1 MRKTVSI
8 LFSLV
13 LALGLCLMATPVS
26 AAVVTSV
33 DFDITV
39 SADDAVD
46 AGNTGVSI
54 GTVTMDAAL
63 NDADGNTAIVLVIQ
77 SGDYQWVGVGTAD
90 DGTVD
95 GKGWDSVAGVIS
107 TTTTANDTLTFAD
120 TGANNVAGVTVD
132 ITGAT
137 IAAAVG
143 AGIASPTDV
152 FFSYDAA
159 GAGIDITNEDIGN
172 VTEVAGAVTQLVIT
186 QQPAGSVSGVALVT
200 QPKVA
205 ARDQFGNTNTT
216 YVTDVVASEND
227 PGALTGT
234 TTIAPVLGVATFTN
248 LVYTATANHEIFQID
263 FNSGAL
269 PQATSNDVNCNVVAT
284 KLVFT
289 QQPAGSVSGAVLTTQ
304 PIVAAQDANNVTD
317 TDYVTNVVASENDPG
332 ALTGTTT
339 IAPVLG
345 VATFTD
351 LVYTATTYN
360 ETFQI
365 DVASG
370 VLTGATS
377 NDVVCTVPSSGGG
390 GMPTNSGEGSMS
402 LTPYLN
408 GQGEAIC
415 NINLTST
422 NGLVT
427 INILFGTL
435 VLNAQGNPLVDIQI
449 VVLSTPPPPPGYV
462 LVGHAYDCLPAG
474 ATFKPTIIL
483 TFKYAEAD
491 IPAGVSEQ
499 DLVLA
504 YWNGGD
510 QWVNLPT
517 TINAVNNTATARV
530 AHFTPFAILAS
541 TGTAAFGAS
550 DLSIT
555 PAEVDIGQEVTISVL
570 VANTGDAA
578 GNYEVTLDIDNVVV
592 VTKAV
597 TLAAGTSER
606 VTFTTAKDVAGTYA
620 VSVGDLSGTFVVKQ
634 AAPPALPPEEA
645 PPEAEESQPLNIWIV
660 VGIIVA
666 VIVVVLAVVMP
677 VRGRRRA

>member
-8 LFSLV
+8 LFALV
-13 LALGLCLMATPVS
+13 LALGLCLMTAVPVS
-26 AAVVTSV
+26 AAVTVTPAGGGGAISADTTGGAWTTLGAITISEGAV
-33 DFDITV
+33 GDVAVGVFVLTIPAGFEFNTGSIPDVVTTGTTPELVANTPAVIAATTITV
-39 SADDAVD
+39 
-46 AGNTGVSI
+46 
-54 GTVTMDAAL
+54 TVTTASTTETDNDLIIGGVTPIQVRPTAGTPLAGGNINMTAGTIAGVDGATNFGTLAEVHGAA
-63 NDADGNTAIVLVIQ
+63 TQFVIINP
-77 SGDYQWVGVGTAD
+77 V

-95 GKGWDSVAGVIS
+95 AAI
-107 TTTTANDTLTFAD
+107 T
-120 TGANNVAGVTVD
+120 VTVRLQD
-132 ITGAT
+132 QYGNTVTTGGDKDKDVTLNADGSAT
-137 IAAAVG
+137 GDGVVDVANGVG
-143 AGIASPTDV
+143 TKAISDTVAETVNLSLTDHVPTGFTCTSTQNVV
-152 FFSYDAA
+152 FAH
-159 GAGIDITNEDIGN
+159 G
-172 VTEVAGAVTQLVIT
+172 VATQLVFT
-186 QQPAGSVSGVALVT
+186 QQPAGSVSGVALTT
-200 QPKVA
+200 QPIVE
-205 ARDQFGNTNTT
+205 ARDQFGNVDTT
-216 YVTDVVASEND
+216 Y
-227 PGALTGT
+227 
-234 TTIAPVLGVATFTN
+234 
-248 LVYTATANHEIFQID
+248 
-263 FNSGAL
+263 
-269 PQATSNDVNCNVVAT
+269 
-284 KLVFT
+284 
-289 QQPAGSVSGAVLTTQ
+289 AV
-304 PIVAAQDANNVTD
+304 
-317 TDYVTNVVASENDPG
+317 NVVASENEPG

-351 LVYTATTYN
+351 LVYTATASP

-370 VLTGATS
+370 ALTGATS
-377 NDVVCTVPSSGGG
+377 NDVICTVPSGGGG

-474 ATFKPTIIL
+474 ATFQPTIIL

-504 YWNGGD
+504 YWDGD
-510 QWVNLPT
+510 QWVSLPT
-517 TINAVNNTATARV
+517 TINAANNTATARV

-555 PAEVDIGQEVTISVL
+555 PVEVDIGQEVTISVL

-666 VIVVVLAVVMP
+666 VIVVVLAVVML
-677 VRGRRRA
+677 VRGRRRV